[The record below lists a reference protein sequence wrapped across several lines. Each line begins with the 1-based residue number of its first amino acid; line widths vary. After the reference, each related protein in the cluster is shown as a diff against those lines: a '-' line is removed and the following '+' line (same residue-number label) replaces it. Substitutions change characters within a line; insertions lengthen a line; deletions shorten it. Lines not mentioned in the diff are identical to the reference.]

1 MSLSINTN
9 HAAVRASANLAMNN
23 ELLMKSMQRLSSG
36 RRIIDTSDD
45 AGGLAIAM
53 KLNSSIE
60 KLKGVSSNIKN
71 SISFLDVQDGIMQ
84 GAAGIL
90 ERMSELKSLSQ
101 DVLKNSSDIDTYNT
115 EFKNLQVQLYQMSKE
130 KFNGISLFATTT
142 TATGSTQAIFGA
154 NNSSTDNTI
163 TIYTTESGDS
173 GPKVSV
179 HKAVILSAITFDE
192 NRVSISKA
200 FGESGTK
207 TLAAT
212 SSADAKSLDNF
223 TTSFFTQAIEN
234 VASLRAQNGGSM
246 SRLDFAMSNLDRTR
260 ANLEAS
266 YGQIM
271 DVGYCRRK
279 YKASKVSDTCTS
291 LSVNAGT
298 GERNAKRGY
307 DVTWIECQNH
317 TNIS

>member
-1 MSLSINTN
+1 MPLSINTN
-9 HAAVRASANLAMNN
+9 HAAVNASANLSRNN
-23 ELLMKSMQRLSSG
+23 QLLMKSMQRLASG
-36 RRIIDTSDD
+36 KRIIDTSDD
-45 AGGLAIAM
+45 AGGLAVAM

-71 SISFLDVQDGIMQ
+71 AISFLDVQDGILQ

-101 DVLKNSSDIDTYNT
+101 DVLKNSSDINTYNT
-115 EFKNLQVQLYQMSKE
+115 EFQNLQVQLYQMSKE
-130 KFNGISLFATTT
+130 KFNGVSLFATTT
-142 TATGSTQAIFGA
+142 TANGGTDAVYSS

-163 TIYTTESGDS
+163 TIFTTENGSS

-179 HKAVILSAITFDE
+179 HKTVLLSAITFDE
-192 NRVSISKA
+192 NRVSINKA
-200 FGESGTK
+200 FGSSGTK
-207 TLAAT
+207 SLAV
-212 SSADAKSLDNF
+212 SISANAGVLTDF

-266 YGQIM
+266 YGRIM
-271 DVGYCRRK
+271 DVDIAEESTRLAK
-279 YKASKVSDTCTS
+279 YQILVQASASMLAQANMMPNS
-291 LSVNAGT
+291 AMMLLG
-298 GERNAKRGY
+298 
-307 DVTWIECQNH
+307 
-317 TNIS
+317 

>member
-9 HAAVRASANLAMNN
+9 HAAVRASQNLAINN
-23 ELLMKSMQRLSSG
+23 ELLMKSMQRLASG
-36 RRIIDTSDD
+36 KRIIDTSDD

-101 DVLKNSSDIDTYNT
+101 DVLKNSSDINTYNT

-142 TATGSTQAIFGA
+142 EANGGSSAVFGN

-163 TIYTTESGDS
+163 TIFTTEGGSS

-179 HKAVILSAITFDE
+179 HKALLLSAITFDE
-192 NRVSISKA
+192 NQVSLSQA
-200 FGESGTK
+200 FGSSGSK
-207 TLAAT
+207 TFAV
-212 SSADAKSLDNF
+212 SVSGNAKVLDDF

-234 VASLRAQNGGSM
+234 IASLRAQNGGSM
-246 SRLDFAMSNLDRTR
+246 SRLDFAMTNLDRTR

-271 DVGYCRRK
+271 DVDIAEESTRLAK
-279 YKASKVSDTCTS
+279 YQILVQASSSMLAQANMMPNTAMMI
-291 LSVNAGT
+291 LG
-298 GERNAKRGY
+298 
-307 DVTWIECQNH
+307 
-317 TNIS
+317 

>member
-71 SISFLDVQDGIMQ
+71 SISFLDVQDGIIQ

-163 TIYTTESGDS
+163 TIYTTEGGDS

-179 HKAVILSAITFDE
+179 HKAVLLSAITFDE

-271 DVGYCRRK
+271 DVDIAEESTKLAK
-279 YKASKVSDTCTS
+279 YQILVQASASM
-291 LSVNAGT
+291 LAQANAMP
-298 GERNAKRGY
+298 NAAMMLLG
-307 DVTWIECQNH
+307 
-317 TNIS
+317 

>member
-9 HAAVRASANLAMNN
+9 HAAVRASQNLAINN
-23 ELLMKSMQRLSSG
+23 ELLMKSMQRLASG
-36 RRIIDTSDD
+36 KRIIDTSDD

-101 DVLKNSSDIDTYNT
+101 DVLKNSSDINTYNT

-142 TATGSTQAIFGA
+142 EANGGSSAVFGN

-163 TIYTTESGDS
+163 TIFTTEGGSS

-179 HKAVILSAITFDE
+179 HKALLLSAITFDE
-192 NRVSISKA
+192 NQVSVSQA
-200 FGESGTK
+200 FGSSGSK
-207 TLAAT
+207 TFAV
-212 SSADAKSLDNF
+212 SVSGNAKVLDDF

-234 VASLRAQNGGSM
+234 IASLRAQNGGSM
-246 SRLDFAMSNLDRTR
+246 SRLDFAMTNLDRTR

-271 DVGYCRRK
+271 DVDIAEESTRLAK
-279 YKASKVSDTCTS
+279 YQILVQASSSMLAQANMMPNTAMM
-291 LSVNAGT
+291 LLG
-298 GERNAKRGY
+298 
-307 DVTWIECQNH
+307 
-317 TNIS
+317 

>member
-36 RRIIDTSDD
+36 KRIIDTSDD

-71 SISFLDVQDGIMQ
+71 SISFLDVQDGIIQ

-101 DVLKNSSDIDTYNT
+101 DVLKNSADIDTYNT

-142 TATGSTQAIFGA
+142 AARGGTQAVFGA
-154 NNSSTDNTI
+154 NNSTTDNTI
-163 TIYTTESGDS
+163 TIYTTENGDS

-179 HKAVILSAITFDE
+179 HKALLLSAITFDE

-200 FGESGTK
+200 YGASGTK
-207 TLAAT
+207 TLAAI
-212 SSADAKSLDNF
+212 SSAEAKSLDNF

-271 DVGYCRRK
+271 DVDIAEESTKLAK
-279 YKASKVSDTCTS
+279 YQILVQASASM
-291 LSVNAGT
+291 LAQANAMP
-298 GERNAKRGY
+298 NAAMMLLG
-307 DVTWIECQNH
+307 
-317 TNIS
+317 

>member
-36 RRIIDTSDD
+36 KRIIDTSDD

-71 SISFLDVQDGIMQ
+71 SISFLDVQDGIIQ

-101 DVLKNSSDIDTYNT
+101 DVLKNSADIDTYNT

-142 TATGSTQAIFGA
+142 NARGGTQAVFGA
-154 NNSSTDNTI
+154 NNSTTDNTI
-163 TIYTTESGDS
+163 TIYTTENGDS

-179 HKAVILSAITFDE
+179 HKALLLSAITFDE

-200 FGESGTK
+200 YGASGTK
-207 TLAAT
+207 TLAAI
-212 SSADAKSLDNF
+212 SSAEAKSLDNF

-271 DVGYCRRK
+271 DVDIAEESTKLAK
-279 YKASKVSDTCTS
+279 YQILVQASASM
-291 LSVNAGT
+291 LAQANAMP
-298 GERNAKRGY
+298 NAAMMLLG
-307 DVTWIECQNH
+307 
-317 TNIS
+317 